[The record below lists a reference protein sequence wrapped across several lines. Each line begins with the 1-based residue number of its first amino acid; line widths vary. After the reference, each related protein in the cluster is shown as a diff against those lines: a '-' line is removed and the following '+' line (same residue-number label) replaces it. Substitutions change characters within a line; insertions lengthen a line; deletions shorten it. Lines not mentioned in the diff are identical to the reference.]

1 MTRLAIVILTLAL
14 FSPLHC
20 GAAAE
25 SFPPGLTVQDG
36 LFMRQ
41 GKPVHAIGMNYMDAF
56 LRVIGHNGQ
65 GPRLDNDTWRA
76 GFKVLEEYEIAFVRL
91 PINGFYPADWKLYLD
106 NRKVFFEKLDALVR
120 EAEARKIGLIPVFF
134 WTFFTL
140 PDIAGEPFDQWANP
154 NSRTRALMRQF
165 TREVVERYRASD
177 AIWGWEFGNE
187 YTNEADLPGDK
198 QGAGWIVP
206 RLGTP
211 TSRTAADKVTRPV
224 LRAAYEAFGRT
235 VRELDAT
242 RPIFSGDSMARMSA
256 SHLLNQTNWTKDSA
270 EEWLEVVKADTPDPL
285 TGISIHL
292 YYYDKPAEKAV
303 AVPTGGQTSKPQ
315 RAEADP
321 VAAPQENGIAGNDMA
336 AMIRIL
342 KERGRVWGKPL
353 YLGEFGTQFDL
364 KDPERRRKQL
374 EGVLAAVVAERPQLA
389 AFWVFDFSWQALDS
403 VTPWNDN
410 AYMME
415 KLRDAGRQLKH
426 STTLNPEP

>member
-1 MTRLAIVILTLAL
+1 MRRWACVLVIAFLLV
-14 FSPLHC
+14 PLRQ
-20 GAAAE
+20 GIAAE
-25 SFPPGLTVQDG
+25 SFPPGLYVKDG

-41 GKPVHAIGMNYMDAF
+41 GKPVHAIGMNYFDAL
-56 LRVIGHNGQ
+56 LRAIGHSGQ

-76 GFKVLEEYEIAFVRL
+76 GFKALEEYEIAFVRL

-106 NRKVFFEKLDALVR
+106 NRKVYFEKLDALVR
-120 EAEARKIGLIPVFF
+120 EAEIRKIGLIPVFF

-140 PDIAGEPFDQWANP
+140 PDVAGEPFDQWANP
-154 NSRTRALMRQF
+154 ASRTRALMRQF
-165 TREVVERYRASD
+165 TREVVERYRGSD

-187 YTNEADLPGDK
+187 YTNEADLPGPK
-198 QGAGWIVP
+198 QGLGWIVP

-211 TSRTAADKVTRPV
+211 ASRTAADKVRRPV

-242 RPIFSGDSMARMSA
+242 RPIFTGDSMARMSA
-256 SHLLNQTNWTKDSA
+256 SHLLSQTNWTKDTA
-270 EEWLEVVKADTPDPL
+270 EEWLELVKADTPDPL

-292 YYYDKPAEKAV
+292 YYYDQPAGTTV
-303 AVPTGGQTSKPQ
+303 ALSNGGQTSKSQ

-321 VAAPQENGIAGNDMA
+321 VAAPQEGGIAGNDMA
-336 AMIRIL
+336 AMIRVL
-342 KERGRVWGKPL
+342 KERGRAWGKPL

-364 KDPERRRKQL
+364 KDPDRRRKQL
-374 EGVLAAVVAERPQLA
+374 EGVLGAVVAERPQLA
-389 AFWVFDFSWQALDS
+389 AFWVFDYSWQALDS

-415 KLRDAGRQLKH
+415 KLRDAGRQLNASSLK
-426 STTLNPEP
+426 